1 MLNRLIGTL
10 SLFACVTVAS
20 AAVAANYVVSLTGSD
35 SGTGTAASPWRTLQH
50 AADVVSAG
58 DKVTVHAG
66 NYTGFYLDTSGS
78 AAAPIEFDAD
88 PGVTI
93 NQRNATTP
101 DGINLESASY
111 VTINGFSVTGM
122 PRAGVRSV
130 GDSDALAKFVT
141 IRNVT
146 ATNNGEWGIFTGFV
160 NDLLIESNT
169 TSGSVDQHGI
179 YVSNSG
185 DRPVIRNNISFNNH
199 DNGIHMNGDA
209 SQGGDG
215 IITGAVVTGNIIY
228 NNGTGGGSGINMDGV
243 QNSLVANNLLYNN
256 HASGISLYQIDGGG
270 GSSGDVVVNNTI
282 IEASD
287 ARWALNIQA
296 NSANTTVRNNI
307 LLNNNPSHG
316 AIDITSDSLTTLSS
330 DYNVV
335 TSRFTPNDG
344 NSFQTLAQW
353 QSTTGEDVHS
363 LVATAAQLF
372 ANVSGNDYRLKSGS
386 PAVNSGT
393 SSFAPPGDLIGL
405 PRPAG
410 GDYDIGAYELG
421 ALAGDFNRNGTVDMA
436 DYVLW
441 RNMRGS
447 IATRYAGAD
456 GDGNGII
463 DQADYAV
470 WRAGFGAT
478 AAGAG
483 NSVESAAVPEP
494 SALMLLC
501 FVGLAP
507 AARAASGRFQ
517 IRR

>member
-1 MLNRLIGTL
+1 MFNRLIAALG
-10 SLFACVTVAS
+10 LFARINITS
-20 AAVAANYVVSLTGSD
+20 AALAGNYFVSTTGSD
-35 SGTGTAASPWRTLQH
+35 SGAGTAASPWRTLQH
-50 AADVVSAG
+50 AADVVNAG

-66 NYTGFYLDTSGS
+66 NYTGFYLDSSGT

-88 PGVTI
+88 PGVI
-93 NQRNATTP
+93 VNQRNATTP

-111 VTINGFSVTGM
+111 VSINGFTVTGM

-130 GDSDALAKFVT
+130 GDSDSLAKFVT

-243 QNSLVANNLLYNN
+243 QNSLIANNLLYNN
-256 HASGISLYQIDGGG
+256 HASGISLYQDDGGG
-270 GSSGDVVVNNTI
+270 GSSGDVVVDNTI

-287 ARWALNIQA
+287 ARWALNIQS
-296 NSANTTVRNNI
+296 NSTNTTVRNNI

-316 AIDITSDSLTTLSS
+316 AIDITSDSLPTLSS

-335 TSRFTPNDG
+335 TSRFTPDDG
-344 NSFQTLAQW
+344 NTFQTLAQW
-353 QSTTGEDVHS
+353 QLTTGNDAHS

-372 ANVSGNDYRLKSGS
+372 ANAAGNDYRLKSGS
-386 PAVNSGT
+386 PALNAGT
-393 SSFAPPGDLIGL
+393 SSFAPPADLLGL

-410 GDYDIGAYELG
+410 GAYDIGAYELG
-421 ALAGDFNRNGTVDMA
+421 ALAGDFNRNGAVDMA

-441 RNMRGS
+441 RNSVGS
-447 IATRYAGAD
+447 TVTRYLEAD
-456 GDGNGII
+456 GDGNGVV
-463 DQADYAV
+463 DLADYAI
-470 WRAGFGAT
+470 WRGGFGANAT
-478 AAGAG
+478 GAG
-483 NSVESAAVPEP
+483 SSVGGAAVPEP
-494 SALMLLC
+494 STLMLLC
-501 FVGLAP
+501 ALWLAP
-507 AARAASGRFQ
+507 ATRVNLGRF
-517 IRR
+517 